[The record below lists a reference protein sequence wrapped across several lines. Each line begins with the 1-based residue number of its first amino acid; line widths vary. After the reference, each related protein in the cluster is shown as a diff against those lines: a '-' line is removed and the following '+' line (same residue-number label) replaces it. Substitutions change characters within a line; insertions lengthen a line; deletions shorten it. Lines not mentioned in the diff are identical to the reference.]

1 MLNHRT
7 FTLALT
13 LWLAVSPSAA
23 TAEPQV
29 IPTWRPADPD
39 NTLVI
44 ETTKG
49 RIIVELRPEMAPK
62 AVERVKLLA
71 REHLYDGLKFHR
83 VIDRFMAQTGDPG
96 NVDGGKSSHANLK
109 AEFTFR
115 RGAEQPYAPAAR
127 PAGWLTG
134 FIGSTPFQGAP
145 DEFMSRAADHKVSA
159 WGTYCPGVAGM
170 GRGDDADDANSEFF
184 LMRQAYPSLDKR
196 YSVFGR
202 VIVGLDVVRRLKTGE
217 PVKDPDAMIRVQV
230 LADIPASERPKVEVM
245 DTRSPAFGKRV
256 AETRRRRGADFSVC
270 DVEVPARIVR

>member
-1 MLNHRT
+1 VGAPS
-7 FTLALT
+7 LALRVSAIAAS
-13 LWLAVSPSAA
+13 LLGLAAGHAPAIA
-23 TAEPQV
+23 
-29 IPTWRPADPD
+29 TWRPADPD

-71 REHLYDGLKFHR
+71 RERLYDGLKFHR

-96 NVDGGKSSHANLK
+96 NVDGGKSAHPNLK

-115 RGAEQPYAPAAR
+115 RGPDLAYATAAR

-134 FIGSTPFQGAP
+134 FIGSTPFVGAP
-145 DEFMSRAADHKVSA
+145 DEFIGRSAEHKVSG

-170 GRGDDADDANSEFF
+170 GRGDDVDDANSEFF

-196 YSVFGR
+196 YTVFGR
-202 VIVGLDVVRRLKTGE
+202 VIVGLDVVRALKTGE
-217 PVKDPDAMIRVQV
+217 PVKDPDAMTRVRV
-230 LADIPASERPKVEVM
+230 MADIPTGERPKVEVM
-245 DTRSPAFGKRV
+245 DTRSPAFGKRL
-256 AETRRRRGADFSVC
+256 AEARRRRGADFSVC
-270 DVEVPARIVR
+270 DVEVPARVVR

>member
-1 MLNHRT
+1 MGAPS
-7 FTLALT
+7 LALRQSAIAAS
-13 LWLAVSPSAA
+13 LLGLAAA
-23 TAEPQV
+23 LAPAV
-29 IPTWRPADPD
+29 PTWRVADPE

-44 ETTKG
+44 DSTKG

-96 NVDGGKSSHANLK
+96 NVDGGKSSHPNLK

-115 RGAEQPYAPAAR
+115 RGADLPYAPAAR
-127 PAGWLTG
+127 PSGWLTG
-134 FIGSTPFQGAP
+134 FIGSAPFVGAP
-145 DEFMSRAADHKVSA
+145 DEFMSRAADHKASA

-196 YSVFGR
+196 YTVFGR
-202 VIVGLDVVRRLKTGE
+202 VIVGLDVVRALKTGE
-217 PVKDPDAMIRVQV
+217 PVKDPDAMTRVRV
-230 LADIPASERPKVEVM
+230 LADIPVGERPKVEVM
-245 DTRSPAFGKRV
+245 DTRSKAFGKRL
-256 AETRRRRGADFSVC
+256 AEARRRRGADFSVC